1 MSIFFLSF
9 KILVSP
15 LIIDS
20 ESDADI
26 KSVEI
31 SVWYTVVSSPSPNL
45 VKDLLSLL
53 FAIIYNCFTDNN
65 PFSWEVSS
73 YSYKLLNSLSIAFL

>member
-53 FAIIYNCFTDNN
+53 FAIIYNGFPDNN